1 MHNVENV
8 TDTSDSLVVQRLVRE
23 LDDLSTDL
31 PQVGVARPFP
41 SLSPEQFDSLISSW

>member
-8 TDTSDSLVVQRLVRE
+8 RQNNDSLVAERLVEE
-23 LDDLSTDL
+23 LDNLSRDL
-31 PQVGVARPFP
+31 PQVGIVGPFP